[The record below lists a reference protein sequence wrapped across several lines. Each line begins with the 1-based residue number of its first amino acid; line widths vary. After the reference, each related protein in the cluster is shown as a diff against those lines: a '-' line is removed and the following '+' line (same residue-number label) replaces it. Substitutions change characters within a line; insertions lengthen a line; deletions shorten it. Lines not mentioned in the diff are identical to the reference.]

1 MRWRHR
7 GVEDIFDASDLSD
20 GTLRFI
26 SLTTLLLQPYLPTI
40 VLLDEPEL
48 GLHPYAL
55 QLLAGRM
62 RTVSTK
68 TQIIASTQSV
78 TLANQF
84 DWEDL
89 IVVDRVEEASRFRR
103 LQEDELV
110 GWMEEYSLGELWE
123 KNILEGTP

>member
-1 MRWRHR
+1 
-7 GVEDIFDASDLSD
+7 
-20 GTLRFI
+20 
-26 SLTTLLLQPYLPTI
+26 
-40 VLLDEPEL
+40 
-48 GLHPYAL
+48 
-55 QLLAGRM
+55 M